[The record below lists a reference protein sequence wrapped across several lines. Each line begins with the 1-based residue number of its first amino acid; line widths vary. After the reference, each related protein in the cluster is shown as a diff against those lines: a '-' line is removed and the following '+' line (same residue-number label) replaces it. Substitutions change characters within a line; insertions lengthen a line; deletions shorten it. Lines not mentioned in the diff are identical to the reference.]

1 MIPRFA
7 RLFWRQVVRQAWR
20 HPLLTGL
27 NVLGIALGITVFL
40 AVQIA
45 NRGAI
50 ASFRA
55 AAELTTG
62 RAHLEIRGN
71 LDDSLLP
78 AVASFPGVKS
88 ATPIVEGIVTLPGA
102 PGDYLRVLGVD
113 PFTGREIF
121 PFKLETA
128 GGDATLDLEKW
139 LSDPE
144 AIDVPAGFTKKEP
157 FQVLAG

>member
-1 MIPRFA
+1 M
-7 RLFWRQVVRQAWR
+7 RQAWR

-27 NVLGIALGITVFL
+27 NILGIALGITVFL

-50 ASFRA
+50 ASFQA

-71 LDDSLLP
+71 LDDGILP
-78 AVASFPGVKS
+78 TIAAFPGVKA
-88 ATPIVEGIVTLPGA
+88 ATPIVEGLVTFPDVPGE
-102 PGDYLRVLGVD
+102 YLRILGVD

-121 PFKLETA
+121 PFQLRN
-128 GGDATLDLEKW
+128 GG
-139 LSDPE
+139 
-144 AIDVPAGFTKKEP
+144 
-157 FQVLAG
+157 